1 MDRERVKA
9 LKKTLG
15 ANIRRARMQQ
25 GITQE
30 QMAELLEMSP
40 EVYGRMERGL
50 IFPRVERLV
59 DICAKL
65 GESADQLLGLVLR
78 ELSGETAV
86 RQDEWSTVMR
96 RFTPVLPRLTQPQ
109 RQAVRRQMAGFQ
121 RLLAA
126 FLGPRQGAVARRQ
139 RRGRLPT

>member
-1 MDRERVKA
+1 MNEDRVKA
-9 LKKTLG
+9 LRKTLG
-15 ANIRRARMQQ
+15 ENLKKARTRLS
-25 GITQE
+25 ITQE

-65 GESADQLLGLVLR
+65 GGSADQLLGLVLR
-78 ELSGETAV
+78 DLSGEAAV

-96 RFTPVLPRLTQPQ
+96 RFTPVL
-109 RQAVRRQMAGFQ
+109 
-121 RLLAA
+121 
-126 FLGPRQGAVARRQ
+126 
-139 RRGRLPT
+139 

>member
-1 MDRERVKA
+1 MNNERVKA

-15 ANIRRARMQQ
+15 ANIRKARTRLA
-25 GITQE
+25 ITQE

-59 DICAKL
+59 DICEKL
-65 GESADQLLGLVLR
+65 GVSSDQLLGLSLLEVA
-78 ELSGETAV
+78 TAAAV
-86 RQDEWSTVMR
+86 RQDEWLTVLH
-96 RFTPVLPRLTQPQ
+96 RFTPVMPRLTQFQ
-109 RQAVRRQMAGFQ
+109 RQAVRRHMTDFQ
-121 RLLAA
+121 RLLVS
-126 FLGPRQGAVARRQ
+126 FLEPQSGAKRE